1 MSQLE
6 MAVRGHSY
14 WLDEAF
20 AAEAP
25 NAMCAPLA
33 GAHRADVCIVGG
45 GYTGLWTAL
54 TLKEHEPSLDVALIE
69 ARYCGYGASGR
80 NGGFLMSWSPKFA
93 ILAEK
98 FGLQDAVRLNRLS
111 CANVAEIGAFCAD
124 NSIDCE
130 YRRDGWLWI
139 ASNKAQENAWRPT
152 LDLLE
157 KAGESTFVSMDA
169 VEARRR
175 VGSNVVTGAIF
186 EPGVASVQP
195 AKLVRG
201 LRRIALAKGVR
212 IFEGTPM
219 TRLQQGR
226 PPIVHV
232 PGGRIT
238 ASRVVLALNA
248 WAGEIPRF
256 RLSVLQVAGDQFITE
271 PIPDKLS
278 ALGLH
283 DGMCISDSRLLVFGA
298 RVTKD
303 GRLNFWKAGG
313 DFVFGGRIG
322 TAWDTPAR
330 RGRDCVEQLGRIFP
344 SLADVKIAASW
355 RGQVTRT
362 TNGLPFF
369 GSYEDCP
376 DILYGHGYCGN
387 GVGPSRMGGKI
398 LASLALGLKDEWSS
412 NPLVSGPPK
421 KRFPPEPFRYLGAY
435 MVRSAVA
442 RKEAA
447 EDSGRKSSTLDR
459 YLASLAPAGLVPLSR
474 KTKSAS

>member
-1 MSQLE
+1 M
-6 MAVRGHSY
+6 RGHSF

-25 NAMCAPLA
+25 GNICAPLA
-33 GAHRADVCIVGG
+33 GEHRTDVCIVGG

-54 TLKEHEPSLDVALIE
+54 ALKEREPSIEVSLIE

-93 ILAEK
+93 IFADK

-111 CANVAEIGAFCAD
+111 SANVVEIENFCAD
-124 NSIDCE
+124 NGIDCE

-157 KAGESTFVSMDA
+157 KAGESTFVSMDIA
-169 VEARRR
+169 EARRR
-175 VGSNVVTGAIF
+175 AGSMSVTGAVF
-186 EPGVASVQP
+186 EPGVASIQP

-201 LRRIALAKGVR
+201 LRRLALEKGVK
-212 IFEGTPM
+212 IFENTPM
-219 TRLQQGR
+219 TRLEKAR
-226 PPIVHV
+226 PPIVHA

-256 RLSVLQVAGDQFITE
+256 RRSILQVAGDQLVTE
-271 PIPDKLS
+271 PIPKKLE
-278 ALGLH
+278 ALGLR
-283 DGMCISDSRLLVFGA
+283 DGMCISDSRLLVFGG

-313 DFVFGGRIG
+313 DFVFGGRMG

-330 RGRDCVEQLGRIFP
+330 RDGDCIALLERIFP
-344 SLADVKIAASW
+344 SLAGVKIAASW

-362 TNGLPFF
+362 SSGLPFF
-369 GSYEDCP
+369 GAYEECP

-398 LASLALGLKDEWSS
+398 LASLALGAQDEWSS

-421 KRFPPEPFRYLGAY
+421 KRFPPEPFRYVGAY
-435 MVRSAVA
+435 IVRGALA

-447 EDSGRKSSTLDR
+447 EDAGRKPSRLDQR
-459 YLASLAPAGLVPLSR
+459 LASLAPAGLVPLSQDA
-474 KTKSAS
+474 KQGE

>member
-1 MSQLE
+1 
-6 MAVRGHSY
+6 
-14 WLDEAF
+14 
-20 AAEAP
+20 
-25 NAMCAPLA
+25 
-33 GAHRADVCIVGG
+33 VGG

-54 TLKEHEPSLDVALIE
+54 ALKEREPSLDITLIE

-93 ILAEK
+93 IFAEK

-124 NSIDCE
+124 NAIDCE
-130 YRRDGWLWI
+130 YRRDGWLWV
-139 ASNKAQENAWRPT
+139 ASNKAQQDAWRPT

-157 KAGESTFVSMDA
+157 KAGESTFVTMDA
-169 VEARRR
+169 AEARRR
-175 VGSNVVTGAIF
+175 SGSMAVTGAVF
-186 EPGVASVQP
+186 EPGIASVQP
-195 AKLVRG
+195 AKLLRG
-201 LRRIALAKGVR
+201 LRRVALSKGVR

-219 TRLQQGR
+219 TRLEQGR
-226 PPIVHV
+226 PPVVHV

-256 RLSVLQVAGDQFITE
+256 RRSVLQVAGDQLVTE
-271 PIPDKLS
+271 PIPEKLA
-278 ALGLH
+278 ALGLR
-283 DGMCISDSRLLVFGA
+283 DGVCISDSRLLVFGG

-313 DFVFGGRIG
+313 DFVFGGRLG

-330 RGRDCVEQLGRIFP
+330 RARDCVELLGRIFP
-344 SLADVKIAASW
+344 SLADVKVAASW

-362 TNGLPFF
+362 TSGLPFF
-369 GSYEDCP
+369 GAYADCP

-387 GVGPSRMGGKI
+387 GVGPSRIGGKI
-398 LASLALGLKDEWSS
+398 LASLAVGSKDEWSS

-421 KRFPPEPFRYLGAY
+421 KKFPPEPFRYVGAY
-435 MVRSAVA
+435 IVRSAVA
-442 RKEAA
+442 RKEES
-447 EDSGRKSSTLDR
+447 EDAGRRPLLLDR
-459 YLASLAPAGLVPLSR
+459 QLTKLAPAGLVPLSK
-474 KTKSAS
+474 KTKPV